1 MVRRQ
6 HNSARVVGALL
17 VLLGVTILFLSG
29 NGRGILSS
37 AKRMTTIS
45 TPSGNSSNILVVQ
58 AEDGEAKLLVARS
71 GGSSKRAHGN
81 DAASDPNFQDI
92 EQGQSESFM
101 DFLGISGEDL
111 LMALQVLLITAG
123 GLLFLASYIRR

>member
-29 NGRGILSS
+29 NGRDILSS

-45 TPSGNSSNILVVQ
+45 TPSGNSSNLLVVQ

-71 GGSSKRAHGN
+71 GSSKRAHGN
-81 DAASDPNFQDI
+81 DAASDPSFQDI

-111 LMALQVLLITAG
+111 LMAFQVLLITAG

>member
-29 NGRGILSS
+29 NGRDILSS

-45 TPSGNSSNILVVQ
+45 TPSGNSSNLLVVQ

-71 GGSSKRAHGN
+71 GSSKRAHGN
-81 DAASDPNFQDI
+81 DTASDPSFQDI

-111 LMALQVLLITAG
+111 LMAFQVLLITAG

>member
-29 NGRGILSS
+29 NGRSILSS

-45 TPSGNSSNILVVQ
+45 TPSGNSSNLLVVQ

-71 GGSSKRAHGN
+71 GSSKRAHGN

>member
-1 MVRRQ
+1 M
-6 HNSARVVGALL
+6 
-17 VLLGVTILFLSG
+17 LLGVTILFLSG

-58 AEDGEAKLLVARS
+58 AEDGEAKLPVARS
-71 GGSSKRAHGN
+71 GSSKRAHGN
-81 DAASDPNFQDI
+81 DAASDPSFQDI
-92 EQGQSESFM
+92 DQGQSESFM